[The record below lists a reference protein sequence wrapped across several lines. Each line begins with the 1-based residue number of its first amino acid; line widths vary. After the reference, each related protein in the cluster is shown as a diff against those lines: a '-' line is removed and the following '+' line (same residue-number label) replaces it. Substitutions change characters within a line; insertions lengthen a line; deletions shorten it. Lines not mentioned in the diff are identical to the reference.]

1 MQRFQIYATQG
12 ANKFVNKSHKYN
24 LTKKKQINHE
34 DMIYKVK
41 IERA

>member
-1 MQRFQIYATQG
+1 MHRKIKEKTLV
-12 ANKFVNKSHKYN
+12 KFKFLKKNKYN